1 MGISWHVWVQIVVR
15 KFKLS
20 WTDCC
25 QKVVVNIGVISIV
38 EKFKLSWK
46 NIVRKLWYILEQV
59 PWSL

>member
-46 NIVRKLWYILEQV
+46 NIVRKLWYILE
-59 PWSL
+59 